1 MEKQVPDSATDRPWL
16 KYYGD
21 MPADIEVPQVNLY
34 ELFAAAAKAH
44 PDNNAIAFM
53 GTLITYRQL
62 LAEVD
67 HCAEAFTAMGVK
79 AGDSATLVMPNI
91 PNTPIMFY
99 ALNKIGAR
107 VALAHPLSSAPELAH
122 YLEVTNSKWAVT
134 VDMFYAKF
142 RDTIAAAGV
151 EKLLVTHIPDFLKP
165 LLKVGFR
172 VTKGRK
178 IPAVPKSD
186 PLVVEWKNFLAAAPR
201 GSEATAYVRP
211 QRPEDGAV
219 VLFSGGTTALPKGI
233 ELSSFAFNALKV
245 SVKWITGLTE
255 ADSVLTIMPLFHG
268 FGLGLCIHTT
278 LSTGACSILVP
289 EVSAKS
295 YIDNLL
301 KYHPTFI
308 PGVPTL
314 FESLLRHPS
323 LDKVR
328 FDNLVGAYSGGDSL
342 TPDLK
347 HRFDARIKAQGAKVE
362 LLEGYGLTETV
373 TTCVLSPQNAYREGA
388 MGVPQPGILAK
399 IIAPDTTD
407 ELPYGETGEICVT
420 GPTLMNQY
428 LGDPEATASTLR
440 RHPDGRLWCHTGDIG
455 SMDSDGYLYFV
466 NRLKRIIK
474 VSGVAVYPMQVE
486 QVLEA
491 HPLVDRACVIGV
503 PDDYQMARVRAY
515 VIPAA
520 EVIADDA
527 AKETLLEHCRQQ
539 LNKWSAPRELEFRD
553 ELPRTLVGK
562 IDYRALER
570 EAADM

>member
-1 MEKQVPDSATDRPWL
+1 LR
-16 KYYGD
+16 YYGD

-34 ELFAAAAKAH
+34 ELFAAAATKY
-44 PDNNAIAFM
+44 PDRNAIIFM
-53 GTLITYRQL
+53 GTFITYRQL

-67 HCAEAFTAMGVK
+67 RCAAAFSALGVK
-79 AGDSATLVMPNI
+79 SGDSATLVMPNI

-99 ALNKIGAR
+99 ALNKLGAR

-134 VDMFYAKF
+134 VDMFYEKF
-142 RDTIAAAGV
+142 RGTIDAARV
-151 EKLLVTHIPDFLKP
+151 RKLVITHIPDFLKP

-178 IPAVPKSD
+178 IPTMPKD
-186 PLVVEWKNFLAAAPR
+186 DKLVIEWQDFIAGAPK
-201 GSEATAYVRP
+201 TLDTTPYVRP
-211 QRPEDGAV
+211 QQPGDGAV

-233 ELSSFAFNALKV
+233 ELSNTAFNALKV
-245 SVKWITGLTE
+245 SVQLMTNLDE
-255 ADSVLTIMPLFHG
+255 FDSVLTIMPLFHG
-268 FGLGLCIHTT
+268 FGLGLCVHTT
-278 LSTGACSILVP
+278 LCTGACSILVP

-295 YIDNLL
+295 YIENLQ
-301 KYHPTFI
+301 KYRPTLI

-314 FESLLRHPS
+314 FESLLRHPDFPK
-323 LDKVR
+323 LR
-328 FDNLVGAYSGGDSL
+328 FDNLRGAYSGGDSL

-347 HRFDARIKAQGAKVE
+347 HRFDARIKAQGSKVE

-373 TTCVLSPQNAYREGA
+373 TVCVLSPHDAYREGS
-388 MGVPQPGILAK
+388 MGIPQPGMLVK
-399 IIAPDTTD
+399 IVTPDTTD
-407 ELPYGETGEICVT
+407 ELPYGTVGEICAT
-420 GPTLMNQY
+420 GPTLMNRY
-428 LGDPEATASTLR
+428 LGDPEATANTLR
-440 RHPDGRLWCHTGDIG
+440 QHPDGRIWCHTGDIG

-515 VIPAA
+515 AIPAA
-520 EVIADDA
+520 GVKADEA
-527 AKETLLEHCRQQ
+527 AKETLLKHCRQQ

-553 ELPRTLVGK
+553 DLPRTLVGK

-570 EAADM
+570 EASAEN